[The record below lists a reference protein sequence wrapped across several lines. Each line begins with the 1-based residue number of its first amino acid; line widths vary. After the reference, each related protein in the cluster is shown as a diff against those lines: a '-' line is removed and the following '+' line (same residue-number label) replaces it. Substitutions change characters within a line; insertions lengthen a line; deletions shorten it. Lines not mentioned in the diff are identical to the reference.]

1 MASFQSN
8 DGFYQSNY
16 VDENPEFAQQQ
27 YGQQGGNAYYG
38 NNPGYGGYDASYGQQ
53 PMGGQD
59 MYSGGS
65 SPYTGDIMTPQ
76 VPNKSDLPPD
86 SYAGGFEDE
95 PPLLEELGINFDHI
109 YKKTLAVLNPFTVS
123 DPNIV
128 NETDLTGPLCFCL
141 ALGGTLLLGG
151 KVSFGY
157 IYGISGLGVVAM
169 YALLN
174 IMSMSGVTI
183 GCVASIIGYC
193 ILPMV
198 FLSVSSI
205 VLSLKGLF
213 GIVLSILTVSWCSL
227 SASKLFVCGLNMDS
241 QQLLVAYPCALLYGV
256 FALLTVF

>member
-1 MASFQSN
+1 MSGFQGS

-16 VDENPEFAQQQ
+16 GDPNQGYSQQA
-27 YGQQGGNAYYG
+27 YGQQDNNAYYE
-38 NNPGYGGYDASYGQQ
+38 NNGGYSAYDASYNGQQ
-53 PMGGQD
+53 QD
-59 MYSGGS
+59 MYN
-65 SPYTGDIMTPQ
+65 PNAYTGNIMTPQ
-76 VPNKSDLPPD
+76 MPSKPDGLPD
-86 SYAGGFEDE
+86 NYSGGFEDE

-109 YKKTLAVLNPFTVS
+109 YKKTLAVLNPFTDTDAS
-123 DPNIV
+123 IV

-141 ALGGTLLLGG
+141 ALGATLLLGG

-174 IMSMSGVTI
+174 IMSMNGVTI

-198 FLSVSSI
+198 FLSASSI
-205 VLSLKGLF
+205 ILSLKGIM
-213 GIVLSILTVSWCSL
+213 GVVLSVFTVSWCSL
-227 SASKLFVCGLNMDS
+227 SASKLFVCGLGMDS
-241 QQLLVAYPCALLYGV
+241 QQLLLAYPCALLYGV